1 MELAIVEKRIGF
13 LQMAYVFH
21 WISVMWD
28 SKTAVVSKEGMSFIQ
43 TTKMEN
49 ETSSFPISSSNARAM
64 SWHCHRLASKR

>member
-28 SKTAVVSKEGMSFIQ
+28 SKTAVVSKEGMSFI
-43 TTKMEN
+43 
-49 ETSSFPISSSNARAM
+49 R
-64 SWHCHRLASKR
+64 